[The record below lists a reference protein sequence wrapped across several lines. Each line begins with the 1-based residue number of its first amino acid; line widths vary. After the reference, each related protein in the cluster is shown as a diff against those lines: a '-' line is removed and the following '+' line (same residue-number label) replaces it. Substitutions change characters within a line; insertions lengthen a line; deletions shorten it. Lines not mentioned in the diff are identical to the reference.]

1 MKRFEEK
8 EIERTLRVLGG
19 AKTPEGLEGRVL
31 QRLAERR
38 VEASAA
44 AGGMGWRWVWV
55 GAAVVAVSV
64 GALVMSRGPARR
76 VESVAV
82 ERRVVPAVVVPP
94 VVVGSVVRG
103 ELVRPV
109 RVVRRVAAAGPVV
122 AEDVVVKAR
131 SFPAPEAPLTR
142 EERLLVRLAQ
152 RGEVVE
158 VAALDPKVWAM
169 RDAEEKVAVA
179 AFFVKPKPKLDG
191 NAPIEV
197 ILAAGRADVREGDEG
212 REVGMEEE

>member
-1 MKRFEEK
+1 M
-8 EIERTLRVLGG
+8 
-19 AKTPEGLEGRVL
+19 
-31 QRLAERR
+31 
-38 VEASAA
+38 
-44 AGGMGWRWVWV
+44 
-55 GAAVVAVSV
+55 
-64 GALVMSRGPARR
+64 
-76 VESVAV
+76 
-82 ERRVVPAVVVPP
+82 
-94 VVVGSVVRG
+94 
-103 ELVRPV
+103 

-169 RDAEEKVAVA
+169 RDAEEKAAVA